1 MLGDVKPVPDYVL
14 NGISLLNLTN
24 LAQILLKRNQKADKR
39 FTEVPWSA
47 TLYLKLNKM
56 EQLSSKIYKKEFV
69 DTFAGDDSGT
79 LTPRQTPG
87 VLYSKAK
94 PTPVEKVTLLT
105 WSDTLANELG
115 IAKPTEQQDID
126 ILGGNRVTD
135 SMYPYAACYAG
146 HQFGNWAGQLGDG
159 RAITLG
165 EWEAADGKT
174 WELQLKG
181 AGLTPYSR
189 RADGRAVLRSSVR
202 EYLMSEAMHYLGVP
216 TTRALSLVSTGEPVL
231 RDMFYNGNAAYEPGA
246 VVMRVAPSFLRFGN
260 FEMLNARKEHDNLR
274 QLVDWTISRYYP
286 HITGEDKV
294 IDWFKEVV
302 DRTAK
307 LMVEWM
313 RVGFVHGVMNTD
325 NMSILGLTIDY
336 GPYSFVDN
344 FDPNFT
350 PNTTDLPG
358 RRYAFG
364 KQPSIGYWNLGAL
377 AGALLPLADKD
388 KLVETLESFKDVYWT
403 EYYAM
408 MGRKLGL
415 DQVSQLDRDLISQ
428 FEKTLTEI
436 QPDMTIFFQLLIDL
450 PLSVE
455 GEEAVADHFKQ
466 ALYDD
471 LSAEQ
476 KTAFYTLISN
486 YLERLN
492 TNKIRRSDSQEMMR
506 KANPRFVLRNYLLH
520 QAIEGLEKG
529 DDVLFVK
536 LQEAIKEP
544 YSDKF
549 DEFFQ
554 TRPEWASQKAGCS
567 MLSCSS

>member
-1 MLGDVKPVPDYVL
+1 
-14 NGISLLNLTN
+14 
-24 LAQILLKRNQKADKR
+24 
-39 FTEVPWSA
+39 
-47 TLYLKLNKM
+47 M
-56 EQLSSKIYKKEFV
+56 EQLSSKNYKKEFISN
-69 DTFAGDDSGT
+69 FPGDDSGN

-87 VLYSKAK
+87 MLYSKAI
-94 PTPVEKVTLLT
+94 PTPVEKSTLLA
-105 WSDTLANELG
+105 WSDELAQQLG
-115 IAKPTEQQDID
+115 TAKPTDQKDID
-126 ILGGNRVTD
+126 ILGGNHVTD
-135 SMYPYAACYAG
+135 TMYPYAACYAG

-165 EWEAADGKT
+165 EWEAPNGQT

-181 AGLTPYSR
+181 AGPTPYSR

-246 VVMRVAPSFLRFGN
+246 IVMRVAPSFLRFGN
-260 FEMLNARKEHDNLR
+260 FEMLNARKEVDSLR

-286 HITGEDKV
+286 HITGDNKV

-302 DRTAK
+302 ERTAK

-336 GPYSFVDN
+336 GPYSFVDDY
-344 FDPNFT
+344 DPKFT

-388 KLVETLESFKDVYWT
+388 QLVKSLETFQDIYWA

-415 DQVSQLDRDLISQ
+415 DQVSQIDLDLIGQ
-428 FEKTLTEI
+428 FEKTLTAI
-436 QPDMTIFFQLLIDL
+436 KPDMTIFYQLLIDL
-450 PLSVE
+450 PLAMES
-455 GEEAVADHFKQ
+455 EETVAAYFKQ

-471 LSAEQ
+471 LKPEQ
-476 KTAFYTLISN
+476 KTMFFTLISN

-492 TNKIRRSDSQEMMR
+492 TNTIKRSDSQEMMR
-506 KANPRFVLRNYLLH
+506 KASPRFVLRNYLLH

-529 DDVLFVK
+529 DDTLFVK
-536 LQEAIKEP
+536 LQQAMKEP

-554 TRPEWASQKAGCS
+554 TRPEWASEKAGCS